1 MRQWIRGGSN
11 LNDSNIRH
19 QKRGERAF
27 ATTAEGYSWLL
38 QADCFKNWIA
48 QKDASRGVWLRGSCG
63 TGKSVICSYVIKYV
77 KSTAVDAGVA
87 FHYYRFDEQVPS
99 TTVYRNVAEQ
109 LYDQL
114 YLQEDDDISDSMH
127 DLVKNKS
134 DNQESLKEMIRLLV
148 YELSQSYIF
157 VDGLDEECTD
167 VKRWEDASDVV
178 GFFKGLAEE
187 EGSTV
192 GFWCGCQDRSNIREI
207 LTSFPK
213 LQLDESTNKGTIE
226 SFFANTM
233 TILESLDV
241 DPGMKA
247 LVIDELKTK
256 ARGSFLWA
264 SLMVD
269 TIKDATNLQEL
280 QKELSDALP
289 KDFESYYSR
298 KIRAIEEK
306 HRGTVR

>member
-1 MRQWIRGGSN
+1 
-11 LNDSNIRH
+11 
-19 QKRGERAF
+19 
-27 ATTAEGYSWLL
+27 
-38 QADCFKNWIA
+38 
-48 QKDASRGVWLRGSCG
+48 V
-63 TGKSVICSYVIKYV
+63 VCSYVVTYV
-77 KSTAVDAGVA
+77 KSAAVDAGVA

-114 YLQEDDDISDSMH
+114 YLQEDDDISDPMH
-127 DLVKNKS
+127 DLTKNKG
-134 DNQESLKEMIRLLV
+134 DNQESLKEMIKLLV
-148 YELSQSYIF
+148 YELSRSYIF

-167 VKRWEDASDVV
+167 GKRWEDASDVV
-178 GFFKGLAEE
+178 SFFKSLAEE

-192 GFWCGCQDRSNIREI
+192 GFWCGSQDRSNIREI
-207 LTSFPK
+207 LGSLPQ

-226 SFFANTM
+226 SFFATAM
-233 TILESLDV
+233 PLLDSLDV
-241 DPGMKA
+241 DPGTKT

-269 TIKDATNLQEL
+269 TIRDATSLQYL

-289 KDFESYYSR
+289 KDFERYYAR
-298 KIRAIEEK
+298 KIGAIEEK
-306 HRGTVR
+306 HRSTVR